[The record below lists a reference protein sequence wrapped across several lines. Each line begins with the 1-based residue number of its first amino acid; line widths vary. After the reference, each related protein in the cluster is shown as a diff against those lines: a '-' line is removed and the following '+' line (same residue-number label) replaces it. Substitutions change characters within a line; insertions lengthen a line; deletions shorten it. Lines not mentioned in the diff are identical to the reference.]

1 MNRRIVGFHEDKEH
15 HWVAELDC
23 GHDQHVRHNP
33 PWSNRPWVVTP
44 EGRKSALGNVLNCKK
59 CELGAPKDRKALKH
73 SRTVLKAQT
82 RRTTMSDTA
91 KPIGL
96 VMERTAR
103 DGASLLPITDAE
115 RQARIRLAACYRVFD
130 HLAWTESIWSAGRT
144 GLP

>member
-1 MNRRIVGFHEDKEH
+1 
-15 HWVAELDC
+15 
-23 GHDQHVRHNP
+23 
-33 PWSNRPWVVTP
+33 
-44 EGRKSALGNVLNCKK
+44 
-59 CELGAPKDRKALKH
+59 
-73 SRTVLKAQT
+73 
-82 RRTTMSDTA
+82 MSDTA